1 MSVIRAFSDSHL
13 SRDVI
18 RLTAGDPDFNTPE
31 YIVEA
36 ARKAMESGETHYTSA
51 LGELELR
58 EAIATKLKR
67 DNGFEADPKS
77 EIAVTNGATGALSL
91 TLLAILNEGDQVLV
105 PDPGWP
111 NYEPMIFA
119 AGGTP
124 IRYPLRKSDEF
135 LPRPEE
141 VESLVGDKCKAII
154 VNSPSNPAGSVF
166 SRELLEQFI
175 EIARKKRIFLLSDEV
190 YEKIIYDN
198 MRHVSIASLGG
209 ADEVTLTINSFSKT
223 YAMTGWRI
231 GYVAGPKSI
240 VGAVGTLQSAIN
252 TCPSSISQAASL
264 AALLGPQSI
273 VDDMVADYTRR
284 RAKFIGDLREITGVW
299 APWPRG
305 AFYALVDFSS
315 ISPSSSEMAR
325 RLITEARVAAVP
337 GAVFGEQAEGHVRF
351 SFASSMRELEL
362 AAKAIA
368 DMLKKSRQ

>member
-13 SRDVI
+13 SGDVI

-36 ARKAMESGETHYTSA
+36 AKKAMVSGETHYTSA
-51 LGELELR
+51 LGKLELR

-91 TLLAILNEGDQVLV
+91 SLLAILNEGDQVLV

-141 VESLVGDKCKAII
+141 VESLAGDKCKAII

-175 EIARKKRIFLLSDEV
+175 EIARKKRLFLLSDEV

-198 MRHVSIASLGG
+198 MRHVSIASLEG

-231 GYVAGPKSI
+231 GYVAGPKSV
-240 VGAVGTLQSAIN
+240 VGAVGALQSAIN

-273 VDDMVADYTRR
+273 VDDMVADYARR
-284 RAKFIGDLREITGVW
+284 RAKFIGDLREITGLW

-368 DMLKKSRQ
+368 DMLKKCKQ

>member
-13 SRDVI
+13 NRDVI

>member
-13 SRDVI
+13 SGDVI